1 MYCDLNSSYYL
12 IPCTT
17 IMHVSF
23 HMSFLLLI
31 PLLVQILSDRSADSQ
46 VSGQK
51 FYFTL
56 SPAGIFSLLRA
67 ALSVVLAM
75 FILLCLTLFCLP
87 GLRICCFLILIGG
100 SHLGSLY
107 SLVITKLLTIT
118 VNLEIPIFKQRSDR
132 FRFSQTHVSI
142 CSYLHDDN
150 DRFKTD
156 VD

>member
-1 MYCDLNSSYYL
+1 MTFEKEMYCDLNSSYYL

-23 HMSFLLLI
+23 HRSFSLLLLI
-31 PLLVQILSDRSADSQ
+31 PLLVQILSDRSVDSQ

-56 SPAGIFSLLRA
+56 SPTGIFSLLHA

-75 FILLCLTLFCLP
+75 FMLLCLTLFCLP
-87 GLRICCFLILIGG
+87 GLWICCFLILMGG

-107 SLVITKLLTIT
+107 SLVITKVLTIHKSGDT
-118 VNLEIPIFKQRSDR
+118 SLQIEIRQVQVQLDTCF
-132 FRFSQTHVSI
+132 
-142 CSYLHDDN
+142 YLQS
-150 DRFKTD
+150 FT
-156 VD
+156 